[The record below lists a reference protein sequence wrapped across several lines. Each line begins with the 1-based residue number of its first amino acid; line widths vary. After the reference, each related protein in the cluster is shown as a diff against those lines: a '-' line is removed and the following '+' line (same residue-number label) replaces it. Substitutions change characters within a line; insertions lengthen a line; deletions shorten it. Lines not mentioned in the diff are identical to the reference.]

1 MAQAKILQLV
11 CEVLNF
17 KLTFYQVTKLNQNVL
32 NKYRLEKGPMQ
43 NMQIPHIQAQVKPS
57 TIFLVWGN
65 VADHCTTLL
74 LDNQKKV
81 NGWIVK
87 SSGFWDYWISA
98 QVLIRSFQFAIL
110 CFGLWF
116 HCCVILKSFT
126 EFMKLWLPV
135 YVTSSVW
142 EFMVFM
148 HLHFLYLSLLFAW
161 F

>member
-17 KLTFYQVTKLNQNVL
+17 KLTFYEVTKLNQNVL

-43 NMQIPHIQAQVKPS
+43 NMQIPHIQAQVKSS

-116 HCCVILKSFT
+116 HCCGAIRQRKSARSFKNHNVSHKCWVHIEKWQFYFSWMAT
-126 EFMKLWLPV
+126 D
-135 YVTSSVW
+135 
-142 EFMVFM
+142 
-148 HLHFLYLSLLFAW
+148 
-161 F
+161 